1 MNVHLTIAD
10 QSEIYRAYP
19 VSVGWSDKCM
29 KLGQLVKKKYIK
41 NRCIAAA
48 LVVFVAFANLHS
60 IQAST
65 IQDAEDKRDEA
76 QENLEEINDQIDAI
90 NEAQSSL
97 QEEMAVYDEML
108 IGLLTDMDILET
120 DIANKQ
126 VEIDQAQAD
135 LEDAKQCEQDQYE
148 AMKLRIQYMY
158 ENSDSSIWTAIS
170 GATSMT
176 DLLNRIEYVSEVQDY
191 DRGQLTAYQETVQQ
205 VADLNEQLNAEMIEM
220 EELEINLQ
228 EQATALDN
236 LIAQKSAELEDF
248 GAQLADAKA
257 LASEYAATIREQN
270 EIIAEEEAR
279 IAAEEEAARIAA
291 EEAAAAGN
299 NTSNNS
305 SDHNSNSENNNS
317 NNNDNSNNS
326 GNGSGSGT
334 GTGLTSGG
342 LNPGYTTS
350 VSGSDVVAYAEQFV
364 GNPYVYGG
372 TSLTEGCDC
381 SYFVMACFKEYGI
394 SLPRTSYAMQKSGQ
408 AVSYENAKAGDII
421 CYAGHVALYMGN
433 GKIVH
438 ASSPTNGICYGTATY
453 RTIITIRRVL

>member
-1 MNVHLTIAD
+1 MQFRRLI
-10 QSEIYRAYP
+10 R
-19 VSVGWSDKCM
+19 
-29 KLGQLVKKKYIK
+29 KKYIK
-41 NRCIAAA
+41 KRCVASL
-48 LVVFVAFANLHS
+48 LVVLVAFSGFHS

-65 IQDAEDKRDEA
+65 IQEAEDKRDDA
-76 QENLEEINDQIDAI
+76 QENLEAVNEQIEAI
-90 NEAQSSL
+90 NEAQDSL
-97 QEEMAVYDEML
+97 QEEMDAYDDML
-108 IGLLTDMDILET
+108 MALLTDISILET
-120 DIANKQ
+120 DITNKQ
-126 VEIDQAQAD
+126 EEIDQASKD
-135 LEDAKQCEQDQYE
+135 LEDAKQQEQDQYD

-158 ENSDSSIWTAIS
+158 ENGDSSIWTAMA

-176 DLLNRIEYVSEVQDY
+176 DLLNRIEYVSEVHEY
-191 DRGQLTAYQETVQQ
+191 DRGQLVAYQETVQQ
-205 VADLNEQLNAEMIEM
+205 VEDLTVQLNSEMVEM

-228 EQATALDN
+228 EQADALDS
-236 LIAQKSAELEDF
+236 LIAQKSAEMEDF
-248 GAQLADAKA
+248 NAQLADAKA
-257 LASEYAATIREQN
+257 LAGEYAETIRKQN
-270 EIIAEEEAR
+270 AIIAEEEAR

-291 EEAAAAGN
+291 EEAANGNDGNESDTEDDDNSITNSSGSSNSN
-299 NTSNNS
+299 NTSTGNS
-305 SDHNSNSENNNS
+305 T
-317 NNNDNSNNS
+317 
-326 GNGSGSGT
+326 GTASGS
-334 GTGLTSGG
+334 GLTSGG

-381 SYFVMACFKEYGI
+381 SYFVMACFKQYGI